1 MAQRHSE
8 HERAPTPRIQQLLT
22 LTVHAEPMTTQF
34 DEATVITQV
43 SERLQERFPET
54 SPAHIT
60 ELVVAEVSALAE
72 RPVSDYI
79 AVLAERAVKK
89 RLKGE
94 RS

>member
-1 MAQRHSE
+1 
-8 HERAPTPRIQQLLT
+8 
-22 LTVHAEPMTTQF
+22 MTTQF
-34 DEATVITQV
+34 DEATVIAQV

-54 SPAHIT
+54 SPAHIS
-60 ELVVAEVSALAE
+60 ELVIAEVSALAE

-94 RS
+94 TT

>member
-1 MAQRHSE
+1 MARRYHGSLI
-8 HERAPTPRIQQLLT
+8 HALFTRAI
-22 LTVHAEPMTTQF
+22 HAEAMTTQF
-34 DEATVITQV
+34 DEATVIAQV

-54 SPAHIT
+54 NPAHIT
-60 ELVVAEVSALAE
+60 ELVIAEVSALAE

-94 RS
+94 TK